1 MQAWRKT
8 ASHRRS
14 QMSGITH
21 RPAEG
26 LVQNIVTF
34 SFSLISSIFVL
45 VVSVWFDARLFN
57 PGIQSSQE
65 CFFGNRLH
73 QEIVGPQPESVKR
86 EIQVTAP
93 DHPAR
98 GA

>member
-1 MQAWRKT
+1 
-8 ASHRRS
+8 
-14 QMSGITH
+14 
-21 RPAEG
+21 
-26 LVQNIVTF
+26 
-34 SFSLISSIFVL
+34 LISSIFVL

-57 PGIQSSQE
+57 PGIQTSLE

-73 QEIVGPQPESVKR
+73 QEIVGPQPEGVKR
-86 EIQVTAP
+86 EIQVAAP